1 MTGKRITNAIRRL
14 LGRGTACSQVQERLY
29 AYAWC
34 EPDLS
39 EAECTEIMR
48 HLAVCECCR
57 AEFDEIEATIDAV
70 GPLLYPDDALP
81 PFDVEAMAKSIT
93 ERIEQGDTGREI
105 ALVHEFTQGSE
116 PRFADESPYGGLC
129 HGAFAWLGANKRL
142 AAMAACAVLLV
153 AGPVLAHVAGAV
165 RDCFDDAEDPIETGE
180 QVALHRETLPVPE
193 MPGDAVKPAE
203 TDASASAREI
213 DSDITD
219 SLDAELDRQ
228 AARAEIEAMLP
239 HTEAEYEAWARR
251 EYPHIMWLY
260 DFLIDPSNGTE
271 WNGTWQQLLLQSA
284 EIFRFDW
291 PRSVNESNC
300 QPRIQALISSAHVVG
315 FEIQFCRQGA
325 YCLPP
330 MSWADRKL
338 DCAGE
343 DLRFDL
349 RPTQIH
355 EPQTPRI
362 PCGDWTK
369 SEIAALSANPPLER
383 RTLVYL
389 AAGCRFV
396 DMSCQTRYWGETS
409 KHWSMYFQ
417 EINSLLPEV
426 SAFDGERKCRYTLV
440 AQLMGLFEKRRV
452 FLASL
457 ADVRSTKGFPYEI
470 PMKKGWLPVH
480 KERFSAPCLESF
492 TCN

>member
-1 MTGKRITNAIRRL
+1 MASDWQGNGGYSLAMKAVYDRIRFAFGKRPGCDWV
-14 LGRGTACSQVQERLY
+14 LGRIVDY
-29 AYAWC
+29 ARSPQTFADW
-34 EPDLS
+34 EHR
-39 EAECTEIMR
+39 AIAR
-48 HLAVCECCR
+48 HLAICPDCAREFIEIQEGFTALAEMLHPDRDVLLSIDYEALARR
-57 AEFDEIEATIDAV
+57 AAV
-70 GPLLYPDDALP
+70 ESDDRPARGQRSL
-81 PFDVEAMAKSIT
+81 
-93 ERIEQGDTGREI
+93 
-105 ALVHEFTQGSE
+105 
-116 PRFADESPYGGLC
+116 
-129 HGAFAWLGANKRL
+129 AWLGAHKRL
-142 AAMAACAVLLV
+142 AAMAACVLLLV
-153 AGPVLAHVAGAV
+153 AGPVLAHVAGVV
-165 RDCFDDAEDPIETGE
+165 RGCFDDAEDPIETGE

-203 TDASASAREI
+203 ADASASAYKI

-219 SLDAELDRQ
+219 SLDAELARQ
-228 AARAEIEAMLP
+228 AARAEVEAMLP